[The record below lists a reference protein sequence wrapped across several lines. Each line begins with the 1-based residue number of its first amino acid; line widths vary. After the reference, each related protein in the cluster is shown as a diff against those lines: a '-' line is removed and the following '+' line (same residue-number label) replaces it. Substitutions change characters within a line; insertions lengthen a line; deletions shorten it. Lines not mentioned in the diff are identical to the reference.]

1 MHACVVAPAYNH
13 HKHKGPPTSIIYP
26 PLHPAQPPSSI
37 IGKPTHSLTHLPSN
51 QSIQPFPNSSK
62 HPSGFQLTNPNKY
75 ASILAHT
82 YPSTDWMNS

>member
-51 QSIQPFPNSSK
+51 PSIHGLDEQLNCMFCC
-62 HPSGFQLTNPNKY
+62 HPDLQVIG
-75 ASILAHT
+75 
-82 YPSTDWMNS
+82 